1 MANSSMETCGVLIY
15 LVGNSKYS
23 LNYQD
28 PREDYLKYKSL
39 PDKEFLEHLK
49 DILHFACIV
58 CWFKERGQYALR
70 DDGVIHQ
77 LAHLIGKV
85 NCDMS
90 EEKLLQITRETFNR
104 ECELA

>member
-1 MANSSMETCGVLIY
+1 MLTY

-23 LNYQD
+23 LNYQYL
-28 PREDYLKYKSL
+28 REDYLKYKAMSNENFM
-39 PDKEFLEHLK
+39 KHLK

-58 CWFKERGQYALR
+58 CWLKERGQAALR

-77 LAHLIGKV
+77 LTHLIGKV
-85 NCDMS
+85 NCDIS
-90 EEKLLQITRETFNR
+90 EEKLLEITREIFNR